1 MCSAV
6 NLEQHATALAHA
18 ARSDDRSQRRAM
30 RPLPA
35 DDLADVV
42 GRHVQPDDEHVVAIL
57 LLDPNCIRVVHEL
70 SCEERDELGQ
80 PMFLALSKRET
91 AFDGCAPLPSHSRTF
106 DSSNSI
112 VDGSVCG
119 L

>member
-6 NLEQHATALAHA
+6 NLEEHDGRIAHA
-18 ARSDDRSQRRAM
+18 ARSDDRSQRARDAAC
-30 RPLPA
+30 LPTTLPTSSA
-35 DDLADVV
+35 A
-42 GRHVQPDDEHVVAIL
+42 VQPDDEHVVAIL
-57 LLDPNCIRVVHEL
+57 LLDPDCIRVVHEL

-91 AFDGCAPLPSHSRTF
+91 AFDGCAQPLSHSRTF
-106 DSSNSI
+106 VSSNSI

>member
-6 NLEQHATALAHA
+6 NLEQHATAFAHS
-18 ARSDDRSQRRAM
+18 ARSDDCAQRARDPA
-30 RPLPA
+30 LPP
-35 DDLADVV
+35 DDLTDVV
-42 GRHVQPDDEHVVAIL
+42 GRHVEANDEHVVAIL

-80 PMFLALSKRET
+80 PMFLALSNRET

-106 DSSNSI
+106 VSSNSI
-112 VDGSVCG
+112 VDGSV
-119 L
+119 